1 MITALSSIQHDGTLY
16 TEGQE
21 IPGLTD
27 EQAADLIAAGAA
39 ESAPEP
45 APESVP
51 APEQKPAKSTKLTD
65 GAD

>member
-1 MITALSSIQHDGTLY
+1 MIRTLSNIHHDGTLY

-27 EQAADLIAAGAA
+27 EQAAALIAAGAA
-39 ESAPEP
+39 ET
-45 APESVP
+45 
-51 APEQKPAKSTKLTD
+51 APEQKPAKPTKPG

>member
-1 MITALSSIQHDGTLY
+1 MIHALSNIHHDGTLY

-27 EQAADLIAAGAA
+27 EQAAALIAAGAA
-39 ESAPEP
+39 ET
-45 APESVP
+45 
-51 APEQKPAKSTKLTD
+51 APEQKPAKPSKPTG

>member
-1 MITALSSIQHDGTLY
+1 MIIAIVNVHHDGTLY

-27 EQAADLIAAGAA
+27 EQAAALIAAGAA
-39 ESAPEP
+39 ET
-45 APESVP
+45 
-51 APEQKPAKSTKLTD
+51 APEQKPTKPSKPTG